1 MVWNVS
7 KEELNRRLDRNQFN
21 LVRIGFEDDFL
32 EFDDII
38 AAERIEGTK
47 GGGFKRED
55 MYQYRLVR
63 TGAQSEFDNANMKTP
78 AWTDSLEF
86 EAGESLSLT
95 TEPILLCGKSHK
107 FQLFVRE
114 RHVEPE
120 FRERDGMFIC
130 PKDDAVILLSAK
142 ARFGLAERNELI
154 RDITCGKR
162 AAAAGEEEDGGEG
175 FIIHDWL
182 FQTSSQ
188 CQGKTLHEIP
198 GFEKYH
204 GKRSF
209 KYFVGVAASPLI
221 SERVLNCDSG
231 SSRGHAPPIAFMSR
245 HISQEYSYAAA
256 LAVPFLFAR
265 SLANKMFMRCNR

>member
-1 MVWNVS
+1 M
-7 KEELNRRLDRNQFN
+7 NRRLDRNQFN

-38 AAERIEGTK
+38 AAERTEEGAT

-63 TGAQSEFDNANMKTP
+63 TGAQSEFDNANLKTL

-107 FQLFVRE
+107 YQLFVRE

-142 ARFGLAERNELI
+142 ARFGPAERNELI

-162 AAAAGEEEDGGEG
+162 AIAVAVGEAEDGGEG
-175 FIIHDWL
+175 FIIIDWL
-182 FQTSSQ
+182 FQTSPQ
-188 CQGKTLHEIP
+188 CQGKKLHEIP
-198 GFEKYH
+198 GFEKYR
-204 GKRSF
+204 GKHSF

-221 SERVLNCDSG
+221 SERVLDWDSG
-231 SSRGHAPPIAFMSR
+231 RSVGHAPPTAFMSR
-245 HISQEYSYAAA
+245 HIPQEYSYAAA